1 VWHGPDGNHEYTR
14 STEYY
19 NYADTVFTSSEKN
32 AEAYRN
38 LNGSNQIDSN
48 GYGDRRDYYNIRN
61 LVANL
66 NVNAQRTT
74 TMDDGSKTF
83 AYDIDNSNGTNTYLN
98 VDKSHLLPD
107 DYIEYQ
113 LTVAASDDSMI
124 PVYHPDIR
132 FVAPTGQRV
141 VGWYIIEN
149 TSDIP
154 NDDITGKLS
163 TASTGSNTAI
173 AASPIDRDAYY
184 SLVAGADGNE
194 ETCYRRLDI
203 SAGDLSKEESLN
215 QVAKGKKI
223 VVSVITQL
231 TDELSSFEGKTI
243 NPGIY
248 AAAHPQHT
256 YSQYRIRNI
265 NNAPGAYYYSTH
277 HYTDSTEGAEYH
289 RYNTNSYYG
298 ELNNELTYMSD
309 IRTSTTFYDSRNLK
323 LDVNY
328 TDPEFHYD
336 GMPMK
341 FTMTGGTG
349 TNNAT
354 AANAENDTLHS
365 LERAV
370 Y

>member
-1 VWHGPDGNHEYTR
+1 
-14 STEYY
+14 
-19 NYADTVFTSSEKN
+19 VFTSSEKN
-32 AEAYRN
+32 AEAYKN

-83 AYDIDNSNGTNTYLN
+83 AYDVDNSDGTNTYLN

-113 LTVAASDDSMI
+113 LTVAASGDSMI

-173 AASPIDRDAYY
+173 TASPIDRDAYY
-184 SLVAGADGNE
+184 SLVSGADGNE

-215 QVAKGKKI
+215 QVVKGKKI

-248 AAAHPQHT
+248 AAAQPQHT

-265 NNAPGAYYYSTH
+265 NNAPGPYYYSTH

-298 ELNNELTYMSD
+298 ELKNELTYMSD

-328 TDPEFHYD
+328 TDSEFHYD

-354 AANAENDTLHS
+354 VVNAENDTLHS

-370 Y
+370 YTVSFLQTANGN